1 MVEFQTDM
9 QRRVYKVLSEPF
21 DTDVKID
28 ELFMCAYPGQP
39 LERMAMDSRGLP
51 MALPTLTNRD
61 MQQYL
66 APLFA
71 RMNTRLAV
79 DGMKIEPGQLKQTY
93 RLSTIQG

>member
-1 MVEFQTDM
+1 MVDFQTDM
-9 QRRVYKVLSEPF
+9 QRRVYKALSEPC

-39 LERMAMDSRGLP
+39 RERRGAARDGRK
-51 MALPTLTNRD
+51 MALPTLTNRE

-71 RMNTRLAV
+71 RMNTRLATE
-79 DGMKIEPGQLKQTY
+79 GMKIEPGQLKQTY